1 MAEPQAAAGRPW
13 ERYGAA
19 PSAAAVPAPAQ
30 AAGRPWE
37 RFARTAPSPD
47 APAPEAP
54 ADRSGWEKFDGFG
67 AALFDGMRQGA
78 SMVAGAPVDIANHSP
93 RLLNLLPG
101 EQGMGPFS
109 DNPLGGRDTWD
120 TLFRAGGA
128 IPDYEPQ
135 GSFERITNRAGE
147 EIGAAALPAMGALMR
162 ARALGAAAVDRMSQV
177 PGDIFE
183 AIQGKLV
190 APAATAPGS
199 FAAREAAYAGGA
211 GAGAG
216 MAQETFGDS
225 AWADILGALFG
236 TSAVAVTSGAGSAGR
251 NMLAGAGGK
260 PKYVAGVAEE
270 AVADQLI
277 NNSADMQRDFA
288 RFGQVDTRSLA
299 RRLRAPADVERQVP
313 GYVANIGDRSGD
325 PGLTT
330 LNYNADARTYG
341 AAKLRHEGNAAAV
354 NARMA
359 GMAPQGDPAEF
370 RAALQAGVDSQI
382 DDAIAREHIT
392 QQDFDALMQDLTPSL
407 GTPQV
412 RGNSIRSGLADAY
425 EAAQQNVRDKYAV
438 IDQANTPVDIGP
450 LRELFEQV
458 DAGLPVNDA
467 QRFRPT
473 EASTPALLAPA
484 KPEAP
489 INTGVLDAEGRP
501 ILRDPPPVAQT
512 VPYREVA
519 SIRSG
524 LTDDAL
530 KQRAAKENQAAR
542 VTDMYREQVDNFSD
556 QALPE
561 DMRAALTDARAARRD
576 VADRFERPGTGIAET
591 LRPRE
596 GGDYRMDPSAVPG
609 RFAQPDSGRLDDL
622 QALLREAG
630 GDPRVRDGLADE
642 VIADVRAR
650 GLMEKPDALAKY
662 LDDRSVL
669 LSNFP
674 ELRQKLDAA
683 GAAARDVQ
691 AAQKAGRDTTQ
702 RLTTP
707 GRSPEANYLRY
718 GNESTVDAVRA
729 LIRGDK
735 PADATRQL
743 LTTAGSATGR
753 EDLRAAFWQEV
764 TRLGEMRAHSAGGE
778 TRWDATKIRRF
789 LDDPKAS
796 AVADELWA
804 DDPQALADIKN
815 VFDALSRAEGS
826 TRARAPGTSGTGQAL
841 SGKFDPSMST
851 ASLASRARSVN
862 RGQLSPTIAIV
873 DVAST
878 WLRNKSKQ
886 VQARAIDELAAK
898 AVNDPEFAAALLE
911 KHNPA
916 TAAARGRMLTQKYG
930 LRWPTLVNNLE
941 DDEDDDP
948 LMGAITG
955 AQ

>member
-1 MAEPQAAAGRPW
+1 MA
-13 ERYGAA
+13 
-19 PSAAAVPAPAQ
+19 S
-30 AAGRPWE
+30 
-37 RFARTAPSPD
+37 
-47 APAPEAP
+47 
-54 ADRSGWEKFDGFG
+54 
-67 AALFDGMRQGA
+67 ALFDGVRQGA
-78 SMVAGAPVDIANHSP
+78 AMLAGAPVDLVNHSP
-93 RLLNLLPG
+93 QLLNLLPG
-101 EQGMGPFS
+101 EQGVGPIS
-109 DNPLGGRDTWD
+109 DNPLGGRETWD
-120 TLFRAGGA
+120 TLLRVGGA
-128 IPDYEPQ
+128 VPDYQPE
-135 GSFERITNRAGE
+135 GGAERVLNRGGE
-147 EIGAAALPAMGALMR
+147 EIGASLLP
-162 ARALGAAAVDRMSQV
+162 ALGALAKAATTPARVVNQMASAPRTM
-177 PGDIFE
+177 GE
-183 AIQGKLV
+183 AVQGKLV
-190 APAATAPGS
+190 QPAAVAPGS
-199 FAAREAAYAGGA
+199 FAARETAYAGGA
-211 GAGAG
+211 GTGAG
-216 MAQETFGDS
+216 LANEIAGENRGGVSDFVGS
-225 AWADILGALFG
+225 VLGALGVGLASG
-236 TSAVAVTSGAGSAGR
+236 TGRAVGTLA
-251 NMLAGAGGK
+251 AGATGS
-260 PKYVAGVAEE
+260 PKLASDAAGE
-270 AVADQLI
+270 AVADRIINASTDLQEQHARTGTVDAQQL
-277 NNSADMQRDFA
+277 
-288 RFGQVDTRSLA
+288 
-299 RRLRAPADVERQVP
+299 ADVLRTPAPVETAVP
-313 GYVANIGDRSGD
+313 GYRANIGDRTGD
-325 PGLTT
+325 PSLATM
-330 LNYNADARTYG
+330 AFEQDARAAG
-341 AAKLRHEGNAAAV
+341 AANLRHEGNAVAV
-354 NARMA
+354 NTRMA

-370 RAALQAGVDSQI
+370 RAALQAGVDQQI
-382 DDAIAREHIT
+382 DDAMLQEDLVR
-392 QQDFDALMQDLTPSL
+392 QNFDALMQDLTPSL

-489 INTGVLDAEGRP
+489 ISTGVLDADGRP
-501 ILRDPPPVAQT
+501 ILRDPPPVDQT

-650 GLMEKPDALAKY
+650 GLTEKPDALAKY

-674 ELRQKLDAA
+674 ELRQKLDAT
-683 GAAARDVQ
+683 GAAAREVQ
-691 AAQKAGRDTTQ
+691 AAQKTSRETQ
-702 RLTTP
+702 KGLTTP
-707 GRSPEANYLRY
+707 NRSPEANYLQY
-718 GNESTVDAVRA
+718 GDERAADAVRGLVNA
-729 LIRGDK
+729 KDPK
-735 PADATRQL
+735 AATRQL
-743 LTTAGSATGR
+743 LTTAGDGAAR
-753 EDLRAAFWQEV
+753 EDLRTAFWQEV
-764 TRLGEMRAHSAGGE
+764 TRRGEMDAPTTTGE
-778 TRWDATKIRRF
+778 PRWNAKKIRRF

-941 DDEDDDP
+941 DDEDDEDDDP
-948 LMGAITG
+948 LLNAIRRK
-955 AQ
+955 